1 MIIDFHTHVF
11 PDRIAPNTIKLLSKN
26 GGIPPF
32 SDGTVNGLIQKMKD
46 AGTDVS
52 VTLPVMTSP
61 TQFDSINNFAKE
73 INEAFA
79 DRSPRL
85 ISFAGIHPDCD
96 DIAGKM
102 RYIRNLGLLGVK
114 IHPDYQDC
122 FISDERYVKIIECA
136 KENDLIVLTHTGYD
150 FLYSDRPMRCPPE
163 LILELVH
170 RIPYDKLV
178 LAHLG
183 ANCMVEK
190 ACDMLAGEDV
200 YLDTGFVITD
210 VKEALFKKLV
220 SKHGEDKILFATDS
234 PWADTSEC
242 VNALKSFN
250 LSGEVEEKI
259 LWKNA
264 KKLLGI

>member
-11 PDRIAPNTIKLLSKN
+11 PDKIVDRTLETLTSQGNVKAFSRPSVDGLLLEMESA
-26 GGIPPF
+26 GIDI
-32 SDGTVNGLIQKMKD
+32 S
-46 AGTDVS
+46 VS
-52 VTLPVMTSP
+52 LPVVTNP
-61 TQFDSINNFAKE
+61 AQFDSINRFAKE
-73 INEAFA
+73 IN
-79 DRSPRL
+79 DRFESAERKI
-85 ISFAGIHPDCD
+85 ISFGGIHPDCD